1 MKKLCIALVS
11 ALLCISMITPVT
23 VMAAENDVVYITN
36 TGKKYHAANCSS
48 LRKSKHAITLANA
61 KASGY
66 TPCSKCL
73 GGTSVSAG
81 TSTSTGTPAASA
93 NAASVSVMTPAA
105 SANTASVS
113 VMTPAASA
121 NTAAV
126 PAGITAEQAVQNAYA
141 LYVQNGL
148 TSEAAMNR
156 VQTVLTKLTAQP
168 SEYLRIV
175 QEDLALL
182 NQSGTGSTASA
193 EQLVQQMYAAL
204 VAQGMSSDQ
213 ALAQVQANLPAI
225 MAQAGR

>member
-1 MKKLCIALVS
+1 MKRLCIALVS
-11 ALLCISMITPVT
+11 ALLCISMIAPVH
-23 VMAAENDVVYITN
+23 VMAAGNDVVYITN

-73 GGTSVSAG
+73 GGTSVSAS
-81 TSTSTGTPAASA
+81 TSTSAGTPAASA
-93 NAASVSVMTPAA
+93 NTV
-105 SANTASVS
+105 
-113 VMTPAASA
+113 
-121 NTAAV
+121 AV

-156 VQTVLTKLTAQP
+156 VQTVLPKLTAQP

>member
-1 MKKLCIALVS
+1 MKRLCIALVS

-93 NAASVSVMTPAA
+93 NAASVLVVTPAA
-105 SANTASVS
+105 SANV
-113 VMTPAASA
+113 
-121 NTAAV
+121 AAV

-141 LYVQNGL
+141 LYVQHGL

-156 VQTVLTKLTAQP
+156 VQTVLAKLTAQP

-213 ALAQVQANLPAI
+213 ALTQVQANLPAI

>member
-1 MKKLCIALVS
+1 MKRLCIALVS
-11 ALLCISMITPVT
+11 ALLCISMIAPVN

-93 NAASVSVMTPAA
+93 NAASVPVMTPAA
-105 SANTASVS
+105 SANVT
-113 VMTPAASA
+113 
-121 NTAAV
+121 AV

-148 TSEAAMNR
+148 TSEAAMSR
-156 VQTVLTKLTAQP
+156 VQAVLAKLTAQP

-213 ALAQVQANLPAI
+213 ALTQVQANLPAI

>member
-1 MKKLCIALVS
+1 MEESKMKRLCIALVS
-11 ALLCISMITPVT
+11 ALLCISMIAPVH
-23 VMAAENDVVYITN
+23 VMAAGNDVVYITN

-66 TPCSKCL
+66 TPCLKCL
-73 GGTSVSAG
+73 GGTSVSAS
-81 TSTSTGTPAASA
+81 TSTSAGAA
-93 NAASVSVMTPAA
+93 AA
-105 SANTASVS
+105 SANTV
-113 VMTPAASA
+113 
-121 NTAAV
+121 AV

-156 VQTVLTKLTAQP
+156 IQTVLTKLTAQP

-182 NQSGTGSTASA
+182 NPSGTGSTASA

>member
-1 MKKLCIALVS
+1 MKRLCIALVS
-11 ALLCISMITPVT
+11 ALLCISMIAPVT

-93 NAASVSVMTPAA
+93 NV
-105 SANTASVS
+105 
-113 VMTPAASA
+113 
-121 NTAAV
+121 AAV
-126 PAGITAEQAVQNAYA
+126 PAGITAEQAVQNAYV
-141 LYVQNGL
+141 LYVQHGL

-156 VQTVLTKLTAQP
+156 VQTVLAKLTAQP

>member
-1 MKKLCIALVS
+1 MKRLCIALVS
-11 ALLCISMITPVT
+11 ALLCISMIAPVH
-23 VMAAENDVVYITN
+23 VMAAGNDVVYITD

-73 GGTSVSAG
+73 GGTSVSAS
-81 TSTSTGTPAASA
+81 TSTSAGTPAASA
-93 NAASVSVMTPAA
+93 NTV
-105 SANTASVS
+105 
-113 VMTPAASA
+113 
-121 NTAAV
+121 AV

-156 VQTVLTKLTAQP
+156 GQTVLTKLTAQP

>member
-1 MKKLCIALVS
+1 
-11 ALLCISMITPVT
+11 MITPVT

-93 NAASVSVMTPAA
+93 NAASVPVMAPAA
-105 SANTASVS
+105 SANVT
-113 VMTPAASA
+113 
-121 NTAAV
+121 AV

-148 TSEAAMNR
+148 TSEAAMSR
-156 VQTVLTKLTAQP
+156 VQAVLAKLTAQP

-213 ALAQVQANLPAI
+213 ALTQVQANLPAI

>member
-1 MKKLCIALVS
+1 MKRLCIALVS

-93 NAASVSVMTPAA
+93 NAASVSVMTPAV
-105 SANTASVS
+105 SANV
-113 VMTPAASA
+113 
-121 NTAAV
+121 AAV

-141 LYVQNGL
+141 LYVQHGL

-156 VQTVLTKLTAQP
+156 VQTVLAKLTAQP

-182 NQSGTGSTASA
+182 NPSGTGSTASA

>member
-1 MKKLCIALVS
+1 MEESKMKRLCIALVS
-11 ALLCISMITPVT
+11 ALLCISMIAPVH
-23 VMAAENDVVYITN
+23 VMAAGNDVVYITD

-73 GGTSVSAG
+73 GGTSVSAS
-81 TSTSTGTPAASA
+81 TSTSAGTPA
-93 NAASVSVMTPAA
+93 T
-105 SANTASVS
+105 SANTV
-113 VMTPAASA
+113 
-121 NTAAV
+121 AV

-156 VQTVLTKLTAQP
+156 IQTVLTKLTAQP

>member
-1 MKKLCIALVS
+1 MKRLCIALVS

-81 TSTSTGTPAASA
+81 TSTPTGTPAASA
-93 NAASVSVMTPAA
+93 NTV
-105 SANTASVS
+105 
-113 VMTPAASA
+113 
-121 NTAAV
+121 AV

-156 VQTVLTKLTAQP
+156 IQTVLTKLTAQP

>member
-1 MKKLCIALVS
+1 MKRLCIALVS

-36 TGKKYHAANCSS
+36 TGEKYHAANCSS

-93 NAASVSVMTPAA
+93 NAASVPVMTPAA
-105 SANTASVS
+105 SANV
-113 VMTPAASA
+113 
-121 NTAAV
+121 AAV

-148 TSEAAMNR
+148 TSEAAMSR
-156 VQTVLTKLTAQP
+156 VQAVLAKLTAQP

-213 ALAQVQANLPAI
+213 ALTQVQANLPAI

>member
-1 MKKLCIALVS
+1 MKRLCIALVS
-11 ALLCISMITPVT
+11 ALLCISMIAPVH
-23 VMAAENDVVYITN
+23 VMAAGNDVVYITN

-73 GGTSVSAG
+73 GGTSVSASI
-81 TSTSTGTPAASA
+81 STSAG
-93 NAASVSVMTPAA
+93 
-105 SANTASVS
+105 
-113 VMTPAASA
+113 TPAASA

>member
-1 MKKLCIALVS
+1 MKRLYIALVS

-73 GGTSVSAG
+73 GGSSISAG
-81 TSTSTGTPAASA
+81 TSTPTGTLATSA
-93 NAASVSVMTPAA
+93 NTASVPIMTPAA
-105 SANTASVS
+105 SANTA
-113 VMTPAASA
+113 T
-121 NTAAV
+121 V

>member
-1 MKKLCIALVS
+1 MKRLCIALVS

-23 VMAAENDVVYITN
+23 VMAAGNDVVYITN

-81 TSTSTGTPAASA
+81 TSTSAGTPAASA
-93 NAASVSVMTPAA
+93 NAASVSVMTPAV
-105 SANTASVS
+105 SANV
-113 VMTPAASA
+113 
-121 NTAAV
+121 AAV

-141 LYVQNGL
+141 LYVQHGL

-156 VQTVLTKLTAQP
+156 VQTVLAKLTAQP

>member
-1 MKKLCIALVS
+1 MKRLCIALVS
-11 ALLCISMITPVT
+11 ALLCISMIAPVH
-23 VMAAENDVVYITN
+23 VMAAGNDVVYITN

-73 GGTSVSAG
+73 GGTSVSAS
-81 TSTSTGTPAASA
+81 TSTSAGTHA
-93 NAASVSVMTPAA
+93 T
-105 SANTASVS
+105 SANTV
-113 VMTPAASA
+113 
-121 NTAAV
+121 AV

-156 VQTVLTKLTAQP
+156 VQAVLAKLTAQP

-213 ALAQVQANLPAI
+213 ALTQVQANLPAI

>member
-1 MKKLCIALVS
+1 MEESKMKRLCIALVS
-11 ALLCISMITPVT
+11 ALLCISMIAPVH
-23 VMAAENDVVYITN
+23 VMAAGNDVVYITN

-73 GGTSVSAG
+73 GGTSVSAS
-81 TSTSTGTPAASA
+81 TSTSAGAA
-93 NAASVSVMTPAA
+93 AA
-105 SANTASVS
+105 SANTV
-113 VMTPAASA
+113 
-121 NTAAV
+121 AV

-156 VQTVLTKLTAQP
+156 IQTVLTKLTAQP

-182 NQSGTGSTASA
+182 NPSGTGSTASA

>member
-1 MKKLCIALVS
+1 MKRLCIALVS
-11 ALLCISMITPVT
+11 ALLCISMIAPVH
-23 VMAAENDVVYITN
+23 VMAAGNDVVYITD

-66 TPCSKCL
+66 TPCAKCL
-73 GGTSVSAG
+73 GGTSVSAS
-81 TSTSTGTPAASA
+81 TSTSAGT
-93 NAASVSVMTPAA
+93 TAA
-105 SANTASVS
+105 SANTV
-113 VMTPAASA
+113 
-121 NTAAV
+121 AV

>member
-1 MKKLCIALVS
+1 MKRLCIALVS

-81 TSTSTGTPAASA
+81 TSTPTG
-93 NAASVSVMTPAA
+93 TPAA
-105 SANTASVS
+105 SANTASVP

>member
-1 MKKLCIALVS
+1 MKRLCIALVS
-11 ALLCISMITPVT
+11 ALLCISMIAPVN
-23 VMAAENDVVYITN
+23 VMAAGNDVVYITN

-73 GGTSVSAG
+73 GSSSISAG
-81 TSTSTGTPAASA
+81 TSTSAGTPAASA
-93 NAASVSVMTPAA
+93 NTV
-105 SANTASVS
+105 
-113 VMTPAASA
+113 
-121 NTAAV
+121 AV

>member
-1 MKKLCIALVS
+1 MKRLCIALVS
-11 ALLCISMITPVT
+11 ALLCISMIAPVH
-23 VMAAENDVVYITN
+23 VMAAGNDVVYITD

-73 GGTSVSAG
+73 GGTSVSAS
-81 TSTSTGTPAASA
+81 TSTSAG
-93 NAASVSVMTPAA
+93 
-105 SANTASVS
+105 
-113 VMTPAASA
+113 TPAASA

>member
-1 MKKLCIALVS
+1 MKRLCIALVS

-73 GGTSVSAG
+73 GGTSVSA
-81 TSTSTGTPAASA
+81 STSTPTG
-93 NAASVSVMTPAA
+93 TPAA
-105 SANTASVS
+105 SANTAS
-113 VMTPAASA
+113 
-121 NTAAV
+121 V

>member
-1 MKKLCIALVS
+1 MEESKMKRLCIALVS
-11 ALLCISMITPVT
+11 ALLCISMIAPVH
-23 VMAAENDVVYITN
+23 VMAAGNDVVYITD

-73 GGTSVSAG
+73 GGTSVSAS
-81 TSTSTGTPAASA
+81 TSTSAG
-93 NAASVSVMTPAA
+93 
-105 SANTASVS
+105 
-113 VMTPAASA
+113 TPAASA

>member
-1 MKKLCIALVS
+1 MKRLCIALVS
-11 ALLCISMITPVT
+11 ALLCISMIAPVH
-23 VMAAENDVVYITN
+23 VMAAGNDVVYITN

-73 GGTSVSAG
+73 GGTSVSAS
-81 TSTSTGTPAASA
+81 TSTSAGTPAASA
-93 NAASVSVMTPAA
+93 NTV
-105 SANTASVS
+105 
-113 VMTPAASA
+113 
-121 NTAAV
+121 AV

-225 MAQAGR
+225 MAKAGR

>member
-1 MKKLCIALVS
+1 MKRLCIALVS
-11 ALLCISMITPVT
+11 ALLCISMIAPVN
-23 VMAAENDVVYITN
+23 VMAAGNDVVYITN

-73 GGTSVSAG
+73 GGSSISAG
-81 TSTSTGTPAASA
+81 TSTSAG
-93 NAASVSVMTPAA
+93 
-105 SANTASVS
+105 
-113 VMTPAASA
+113 TPAASA

>member
-1 MKKLCIALVS
+1 MEESKMKRLCIALVS

-93 NAASVSVMTPAA
+93 N
-105 SANTASVS
+105 
-113 VMTPAASA
+113 
-121 NTAAV
+121 TAAV
-126 PAGITAEQAVQNAYA
+126 PAGITAEQAVQNAYT

>member
-1 MKKLCIALVS
+1 MKRLCIALVS
-11 ALLCISMITPVT
+11 ALLCISMIAPVH
-23 VMAAENDVVYITN
+23 VMAAGNDVVYITD

-73 GGTSVSAG
+73 GGTSVSAS
-81 TSTSTGTPAASA
+81 TSTSSGTPAASA
-93 NAASVSVMTPAA
+93 NTV
-105 SANTASVS
+105 
-113 VMTPAASA
+113 
-121 NTAAV
+121 AV

-182 NQSGTGSTASA
+182 NPSGTGSTASA

>member
-1 MKKLCIALVS
+1 MKRLCIALVS

-23 VMAAENDVVYITN
+23 VMAAGNDVVYITN

-93 NAASVSVMTPAA
+93 NAASVPVMTTPAA
-105 SANTASVS
+105 SANV
-113 VMTPAASA
+113 
-121 NTAAV
+121 AAV

>member
-1 MKKLCIALVS
+1 MEESKMKRLCIALVS
-11 ALLCISMITPVT
+11 ALLCISMIAPVH
-23 VMAAENDVVYITN
+23 VMAAGNDVVYITN

-73 GGTSVSAG
+73 GGTSVSAS
-81 TSTSTGTPAASA
+81 TSTSAG
-93 NAASVSVMTPAA
+93 
-105 SANTASVS
+105 
-113 VMTPAASA
+113 TPAASA

-148 TSEAAMNR
+148 TSEAAMSR
-156 VQTVLTKLTAQP
+156 VQAVLAKLTAQP

-182 NQSGTGSTASA
+182 NPSGTGSTASA

>member
-1 MKKLCIALVS
+1 MKRLCIALVS

-93 NAASVSVMTPAA
+93 NV
-105 SANTASVS
+105 
-113 VMTPAASA
+113 
-121 NTAAV
+121 AAV

-156 VQTVLTKLTAQP
+156 VQAVLAKLTAQP

-213 ALAQVQANLPAI
+213 ALTQVQANLPAI

>member
-1 MKKLCIALVS
+1 MKRLCIALVS
-11 ALLCISMITPVT
+11 ALLCISMIAPVH
-23 VMAAENDVVYITN
+23 VMAAGNDVVYITD

-73 GGTSVSAG
+73 GGTSVSAS
-81 TSTSTGTPAASA
+81 TSTSAG
-93 NAASVSVMTPAA
+93 
-105 SANTASVS
+105 
-113 VMTPAASA
+113 TPAASA

-182 NQSGTGSTASA
+182 NPSGTGSTASA

>member
-1 MKKLCIALVS
+1 MKRLCIALVS

-73 GGTSVSAG
+73 GGSSISAG
-81 TSTSTGTPAASA
+81 TSTPTGTPA
-93 NAASVSVMTPAA
+93 T
-105 SANTASVS
+105 SANTASVP

>member
-1 MKKLCIALVS
+1 MKRLCIALVS
-11 ALLCISMITPVT
+11 ALLCISMIAPVH
-23 VMAAENDVVYITN
+23 VMAAGNDVAYITD

-73 GGTSVSAG
+73 GGTSVSA
-81 TSTSTGTPAASA
+81 STSISAGTPAASA
-93 NAASVSVMTPAA
+93 NTV
-105 SANTASVS
+105 
-113 VMTPAASA
+113 
-121 NTAAV
+121 AV

-182 NQSGTGSTASA
+182 NPSGTGSTASA

>member
-1 MKKLCIALVS
+1 MKRLCIALVS
-11 ALLCISMITPVT
+11 ALLCISMIAPVN
-23 VMAAENDVVYITN
+23 VMAAGNDVVYITN

-66 TPCSKCL
+66 TPCSRCL
-73 GGTSVSAG
+73 GGSSISAG
-81 TSTSTGTPAASA
+81 TSTSAG
-93 NAASVSVMTPAA
+93 TPAA
-105 SANTASVS
+105 SANTAAVPA
-113 VMTPAASA
+113 VTPAASA
-121 NTAAV
+121 NTVAV

-141 LYVQNGL
+141 LYVQHGL

-156 VQTVLTKLTAQP
+156 VQTILAKLTAQP

-182 NQSGTGSTASA
+182 NPSGTGSTASA

>member
-1 MKKLCIALVS
+1 MEESKMKRLCIALVS
-11 ALLCISMITPVT
+11 ALLCISMIAPVH
-23 VMAAENDVVYITN
+23 VMAAGNDVVYITN

-73 GGTSVSAG
+73 GGTSVSAS
-81 TSTSTGTPAASA
+81 TSTSAGA
-93 NAASVSVMTPAA
+93 PAA
-105 SANTASVS
+105 SANTV
-113 VMTPAASA
+113 
-121 NTAAV
+121 AV

-141 LYVQNGL
+141 LYVQNSL

-225 MAQAGR
+225 MAQAER

>member
-1 MKKLCIALVS
+1 MKRLCIALVS

-23 VMAAENDVVYITN
+23 VMAAGNDVVYITN

-93 NAASVSVMTPAA
+93 NAASVPVMTPAA
-105 SANTASVS
+105 SANV
-113 VMTPAASA
+113 AAG
-121 NTAAV
+121 

-141 LYVQNGL
+141 LYVQHGL

-156 VQTVLTKLTAQP
+156 VQTVLAKLTAQP

>member
-1 MKKLCIALVS
+1 MKRLCIALVS

-66 TPCSKCL
+66 TPCSRCL
-73 GGTSVSAG
+73 GGSSISAG
-81 TSTSTGTPAASA
+81 TSTSAG
-93 NAASVSVMTPAA
+93 TPAA
-105 SANTASVS
+105 SANTAAVPA
-113 VMTPAASA
+113 VTPAASA
-121 NTAAV
+121 NTVAV

-141 LYVQNGL
+141 LYVQHGL

-156 VQTVLTKLTAQP
+156 VQTILAKLTAQP

>member
-1 MKKLCIALVS
+1 MKRLCIALVS

-48 LRKSKHAITLANA
+48 LRKSKHAITLSNA

-93 NAASVSVMTPAA
+93 NAASVLVVTPAA
-105 SANTASVS
+105 SANV
-113 VMTPAASA
+113 
-121 NTAAV
+121 AAV

-141 LYVQNGL
+141 LYVQHGL

-156 VQTVLTKLTAQP
+156 VQTVLAKLTAQP

-213 ALAQVQANLPAI
+213 ALTQVQANLPAI

>member
-1 MKKLCIALVS
+1 MKRLCIALVS

-93 NAASVSVMTPAA
+93 NAASVPVMTPAA
-105 SANTASVS
+105 SANTV
-113 VMTPAASA
+113 
-121 NTAAV
+121 AV

-156 VQTVLTKLTAQP
+156 VQTVLAKLTAQP

-213 ALAQVQANLPAI
+213 ALTQVQANLPAI

>member
-1 MKKLCIALVS
+1 MKRLCIALVS
-11 ALLCISMITPVT
+11 ALLCISMIAPVT

-73 GGTSVSAG
+73 GGTSVSAS
-81 TSTSTGTPAASA
+81 TSTPTGTPA
-93 NAASVSVMTPAA
+93 T
-105 SANTASVS
+105 SANTASVP

>member
-1 MKKLCIALVS
+1 MKRLCIALVS

-73 GGTSVSAG
+73 GGTSVSA
-81 TSTSTGTPAASA
+81 STSTPTG
-93 NAASVSVMTPAA
+93 TPAA
-105 SANTASVS
+105 SANTAS
-113 VMTPAASA
+113 
-121 NTAAV
+121 V

-182 NQSGTGSTASA
+182 KQSGTGSTASA